1 MSVKMKMITFK
12 RGPHEKSKRGK
23 KKRLSCIL
31 LMHFGIG
38 LNTPPSKSDE
48 INTQFSKN
56 KSDFGQHFSSI
67 FTLRETEPFYA
78 PHPYARCLAINDIN
92 FTKASV
98 ISLSAA
104 ADCLCV
110 EGHTKANTVN

>member
-1 MSVKMKMITFK
+1 MKRAK
-12 RGPHEKSKRGK
+12 EGK
-23 KKRLSCIL
+23 KKKTFMYL

-67 FTLRETEPFYA
+67 FTLREAEPFNA